1 MAVEVLS
8 QSTKDR
14 DRGVKF
20 EDFASNCVE
29 EYWIVDADAQIV
41 EQYHLENGEYTLAL
55 KSGSGMLKCR
65 VVQGLAIPIGAI
77 FDEQKNLNA
86 IRKLLLADVAG
97 NVAE

>member
-1 MAVEVLS
+1 M
-8 QSTKDR
+8 
-14 DRGVKF
+14 
-20 EDFASNCVE
+20 E